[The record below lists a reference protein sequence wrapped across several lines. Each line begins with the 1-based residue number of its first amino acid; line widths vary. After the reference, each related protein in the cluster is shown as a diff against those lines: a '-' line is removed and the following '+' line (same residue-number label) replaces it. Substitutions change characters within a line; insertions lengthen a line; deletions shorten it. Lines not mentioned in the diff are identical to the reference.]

1 MEIKWLRKA
10 IANLEAEFRYIA
22 EDDPQA
28 AERFVNEVWRLTQLL
43 KEQPAMGR
51 EGRVPETRELILHNY
66 PYIIPY
72 RVRNNIIQVLCV
84 FHTHRRLPVNW

>member
-72 RVRNNIIQVLCV
+72 RVRNNIIQVL
-84 FHTHRRLPVNW
+84 R

>member
-51 EGRVPETRELILHNY
+51 EGRVPETREIILHNY

-72 RVRNNIIQVLCV
+72 RVRNNTIQVLRV
-84 FHTHRRLPVNW
+84 FHTHRRIPTKW

>member
-72 RVRNNIIQVLCV
+72 RVRNNTIQVLRV
-84 FHTHRRLPVNW
+84 FHTHRKLPRKW

>member
-72 RVRNNIIQVLCV
+72 RVRNNIIQVLRV
-84 FHTHRRLPVNW
+84 FH

>member
-28 AERFVNEVWRLTQLL
+28 AERFVNEVWRITLLL

-72 RVRNNIIQVLCV
+72 RVRNNIIQILRV
-84 FHTHRRLPVNW
+84 FHTHRKPPGKW

>member
-66 PYIIPY
+66 P
-72 RVRNNIIQVLCV
+72 
-84 FHTHRRLPVNW
+84 

>member
-10 IANLEAEFRYIA
+10 IANLETEFQYIA
-22 EDDPQA
+22 EEDPQA
-28 AERFVNEVWRLTQLL
+28 AVRFVNEVWRLTQLL

-72 RVRNNIIQVLCV
+72 RVRNNTIQILRV
-84 FHTHRRLPVNW
+84 FHTHRKLPGKW

>member
-22 EDDPQA
+22 ENDPQA

-72 RVRNNIIQVLCV
+72 RVRNNTIQILRV
-84 FHTHRRLPVNW
+84 FHTHRKLPRKW

>member
-72 RVRNNIIQVLCV
+72 RVRNDIIQVLRV
-84 FHTHRRLPVNW
+84 FNNHRRLPVHW

>member
-72 RVRNNIIQVLCV
+72 RVRNNTIQIFTGVSY
-84 FHTHRRLPVNW
+84 PS

>member
-72 RVRNNIIQVLCV
+72 RVRNNIIQVLRV
-84 FHTHRRLPVNW
+84 FHT

>member
-22 EDDPQA
+22 DDDPQA

-72 RVRNNIIQVLCV
+72 RVRNNTIQILRV
-84 FHTHRRLPVNW
+84 FHTHRRIPGKW

>member
-72 RVRNNIIQVLCV
+72 RVRN
-84 FHTHRRLPVNW
+84 

>member
-72 RVRNNIIQVLCV
+72 RVRNKKIQILRV
-84 FHTHRRLPVNW
+84 FHTHQKKPIKW